1 MSGGPRPAHAASLAD
16 DAQHVLDAVTL
27 IRLGARPQMLEIEL
41 SLPHERLVR
50 LYREV
55 RGVAPPKGLL
65 PFSSDWYMTWKANI
79 HASLFHNVYRFLRI
93 NAKCARL
100 DALVKA
106 YEWYATRCD
115 AAHCAPLLD
124 LTRAWLLI
132 RFLDGGVLST
142 ARCVRCDAAFVTHR
156 HDLRPNRVCVAC
168 RPPARAGKRA
178 GRTTP
183 QPRTGSASGANTRI
197 ALAPTAACGP
207 AQCR

>member
-1 MSGGPRPAHAASLAD
+1 MSGGPRPTHAARLAD
-16 DAQHVLDAVTL
+16 DAKHVLQAATL

-79 HASLFHNVYRFLRI
+79 HASLFHNAYRFLRSD
-93 NAKCARL
+93 AKCARL

-115 AAHCAPLLD
+115 AAHCEPLLD

-132 RFLDGGVLST
+132 RFVDGGVLST
-142 ARCVRCDAAFVTHR
+142 ARCIRCNAAFVTHR

-168 RPPARAGKRA
+168 RPPARAGKRT
-178 GRTTP
+178 GCTKP
-183 QPRTGSASGANTRI
+183 QSCTGSAIGSNAHIAHEPIATRRS
-197 ALAPTAACGP
+197 

>member
-1 MSGGPRPAHAASLAD
+1 MSGGPRPVHAASLAD
-16 DAQHVLDAVTL
+16 DAQHVLEAVTL

-79 HASLFHNVYRFLRI
+79 HASLFHNVYRFLRS
-93 NAKCARL
+93 NAQCARL

-106 YEWYATRCD
+106 YEWYASRCG
-115 AAHCAPLLD
+115 AAHCEPLLD

-132 RFLDGGVLST
+132 RFVDGGVLST
-142 ARCVRCDAAFVTHR
+142 ARCVRCDAAFVTYR
-156 HDLRPNRVCVAC
+156 HDLRANRVCVAC

-178 GRTTP
+178 GRTKP
-183 QPRTGSASGANTRI
+183 QPCTASASGTNTRI
-197 ALAPTAACGP
+197 EPEPIAACGP